1 MDRDR
6 QRWKS
11 GRHADGD
18 HGQRRLKDLTSALL
32 RLIERNSRLP
42 RAELEYLYGLGL
54 SGPYDRE
61 TGQEWRRYACPRY
74 DAGDDR
80 HNKQALRIE
89 RLRQVAADAI
99 VMGHVTQEELR
110 ALGLLQLLDEGDPCG
125 RFQRERRALKD
136 FAAGLRRYSTGRAPL
151 APAGRSGGC
160 PPKLNKATDAEKL
173 EWDRSWRSHLASLG
187 GEVFEDR
194 DSVTEQDLLLQEFIY
209 QEEERVVTDED
220 YRLLEDGD
228 QPFDPRRPNGAALN
242 RLRIRFQGGNV
253 DAPWYPQY
261 RHQDTGWRQTYPE
274 PWAGISVEAMTD
286 DEIDLLF
293 DQLEKSLAASA
304 CRGEG
309 TWA

>member
-1 MDRDR
+1 MDSDR

-11 GRHADGD
+11 GRHADGE

-42 RAELEYLYGLGL
+42 APELEYLYGLGL

-74 DAGDDR
+74 ESADDR
-80 HNKQALRIE
+80 HDKQALRIE
-89 RLRQVAADAI
+89 RLRQIAADAI
-99 VMGHVTQEELR
+99 VMGHVTHEELR
-110 ALGLLQLLDEGDPCG
+110 ALGLLQLLDEGDPRG

-136 FAAGLRRYSTGRAPL
+136 FAAGLRRYSKGRAPL
-151 APAGRSGGC
+151 APAGRRGGC
-160 PPKLNKATDAEKL
+160 PRKLNNATDEEKL
-173 EWDRSWRSHLASLG
+173 EWDRLWRSHLASLG

-194 DSVTEQDLLLQEFIY
+194 NLVTEQDLLLQEFIY
-209 QEEERVVTDED
+209 QEEERAITEED
-220 YRLLEDGD
+220 YRLLEHSD

-242 RLRIRFQGGNV
+242 RLRIRFAGGNV

-261 RHQDTGWRQTYPE
+261 RRPNLVCGQTYPE

-304 CRGEG
+304 SREDG
-309 TWA
+309 TCA